1 MRLSRASLRHLADR
15 ARATVLDAIHEPA
28 RRWRAL
34 ALLGVALIFASALV
48 TLFTPF
54 FRNTSLYGFR
64 DWDPTSSYRYI
75 TVLSLVRYH
84 ELPWWH
90 PFLCGGFP
98 AWGYAEGAT
107 NLVSPYLPL
116 YLAFPIQIAER
127 LEVIFSTLAALIF
140 TYLLAGRVTR
150 SASLRAL
157 VAVAYA
163 INGRWVMQA
172 AEGHGWHLQY
182 AWLPLAIFFFDVSL
196 QEGRLRWAL
205 YAGIVLAT
213 IAYMGG
219 IYPLPHAALAL
230 VLYASTFA
238 VAQRSLRPFKS
249 LAIAGLTGIGF
260 AAPKLFPIIDLMR
273 HYPRKI
279 DSSEALGLGQLVTT
293 LVDSRGTI
301 SHGPP
306 VYMPIWGWH
315 EYGIYVGVWVAL
327 AMLLAVLGPS
337 ERGRASSLR
346 ATGIV
351 FLLLGC
357 GAFHVYAPWTL
368 LHELP
373 TFSSQHVPSRFL
385 MTAVLLLALSF
396 AALAAKSLDH
406 AILRHGWI
414 DLLLLA
420 PVYFVATDIAA
431 LGLKS
436 SKEIFTFSA
445 PSIEAS
451 TEFHHATQ
459 LPYAY
464 EADGKQFG
472 AQQLLAMFANT
483 GVIRCYGVPGELVPG
498 AIARESPAYR
508 GEAYVVDGAGSS
520 SGTARVTEWTPN
532 TATVQYAGAAPGA
545 TLVYNMNYD
554 SSWSANGSPAIAYES
569 AVATRVTAGAGEVKF
584 RYYPRTL
591 NWGLFVWFLTT
602 LAAFGGRRVER
613 ALRG

>member
-1 MRLSRASLRHLADR
+1 M
-15 ARATVLDAIHEPA
+15 
-28 RRWRAL
+28 

-301 SHGPP
+301 SHEPP

-414 DLLLLA
+414 DLLLWLPSTSWPRTSRRSA
-420 PVYFVATDIAA
+420 
-431 LGLKS
+431 S
-436 SKEIFTFSA
+436 SRRRRSSPSA
-445 PSIEAS
+445 PLQSRRAPSFITRRSSRTRTRRTGSSLVRSSSSRCSRTPAS
-451 TEFHHATQ
+451 
-459 LPYAY
+459 
-464 EADGKQFG
+464 FG
-472 AQQLLAMFANT
+472 ATASRASSCRERLH
-483 GVIRCYGVPGELVPG
+483 
-498 AIARESPAYR
+498 ARAPPTAARRTSLTAP
-508 GEAYVVDGAGSS
+508 GSS